1 MYPDVNINGLGNTK
15 GVDSKSK
22 SNNDSK
28 SNDVNQNPNSVFGEN
43 SQKRE
48 VGFVN
53 KSEQD
58 AKINA
63 AYQELQKAKAELQEF
78 ENGKGMENLL
88 KLYQNSDK
96 KAPEVRKIYED
107 KLFELK
113 ANLQYAENKYY
124 GELGMPRPEKAKTSS
139 AKTKEVKPPSDENH
153 YRVKRGDT
161 LWNVAKNNLVAA
173 GKNGITKDDMNAEME
188 RIAKLNGFES
198 VDEFRDKFFGH
209 GSGKEFLVKQ
219 PAQQNNKG
227 TELNY
232 TPMDDGG
239 VCK

>member
-1 MYPDVNINGLGNTK
+1 MVA
-15 GVDSKSK
+15 V
-22 SNNDSK
+22 
-28 SNDVNQNPNSVFGEN
+28 
-43 SQKRE
+43 
-48 VGFVN
+48 
-53 KSEQD
+53 
-58 AKINA
+58 
-63 AYQELQKAKAELQEF
+63 
-78 ENGKGMENLL
+78 
-88 KLYQNSDK
+88 
-96 KAPEVRKIYED
+96 
-107 KLFELK
+107 
-113 ANLQYAENKYY
+113 AENAKQVSKYPCSLTLVTNPSS
-124 GELGMPRPEKAKTSS
+124 LGSYCLLITSS